1 MRPVFLPYSQGRLG
15 IVSRGNGQNLLSPL
29 KRLLAR
35 SFIFPRRKNNP
46 RLRLIGLPKTM
57 KTPKMGRVNPAPSFF
72 PNREQFFAV
81 TVPNF
86 ISPQFAPE
94 WSLPAG
100 FYAPIQ
106 GHIHNCQMR
115 KRR

>member
-1 MRPVFLPYSQGRLG
+1 MPLFDHNSPSNGPMRPVFLPYSQGRLG

-46 RLRLIGLPKTM
+46 RPRLIGLPKTM

-72 PNREQFFAV
+72 PKRE
-81 TVPNF
+81 TV
-86 ISPQFAPE
+86 IRGRCSQLYFAPIC
-94 WSLPAG
+94 P
-100 FYAPIQ
+100 
-106 GHIHNCQMR
+106 
-115 KRR
+115 

>member
-1 MRPVFLPYSQGRLG
+1 PKKEQLQTS
-15 IVSRGNGQNLLSPL
+15 
-29 KRLLAR
+29 
-35 SFIFPRRKNNP
+35 
-46 RLRLIGLPKTM
+46 LIGLPKTM

-72 PNREQFFAV
+72 PNGNRFFV
-81 TVPNF
+81 VLNPNF
-86 ISPQFAPE
+86 ILPQFAPE

-106 GHIHNCQMR
+106 GHIYNCQMR